1 MDPTTKKQFERA
13 RAEVLF
19 AKKKME
25 ENRDGSRRLEL
36 MEKLVLEEARLLLF
50 VSSLAEETE
59 GKVGR

>member
-1 MDPTTKKQFERA
+1 MDARTKKQFERA

-19 AKKKME
+19 AKKRME